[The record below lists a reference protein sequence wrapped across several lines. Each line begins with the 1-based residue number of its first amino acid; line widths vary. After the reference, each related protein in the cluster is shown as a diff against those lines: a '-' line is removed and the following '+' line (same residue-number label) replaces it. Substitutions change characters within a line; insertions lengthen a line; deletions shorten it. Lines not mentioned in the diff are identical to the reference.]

1 MNVPCSRRFAHHE
14 VHVLEGGDVRPALA
28 ESNGDGSVCCILVYD
43 GAMAIVKKA
52 RPVRRSVSLRPEI
65 DSKVRKI
72 AQHQKRSANRV
83 LENLIET
90 GLQAKETEKRR
101 FLGLVDRLRTTTD
114 SNELRTI
121 KDELARLTFGS

>member
-1 MNVPCSRRFAHHE
+1 
-14 VHVLEGGDVRPALA
+14 
-28 ESNGDGSVCCILVYD
+28 
-43 GAMAIVKKA
+43 MAIAKKA

-114 SNELRTI
+114 SSELKTI

>member
-1 MNVPCSRRFAHHE
+1 
-14 VHVLEGGDVRPALA
+14 
-28 ESNGDGSVCCILVYD
+28 
-43 GAMAIVKKA
+43 MAIAKKA

-114 SNELRTI
+114 SNELKTI